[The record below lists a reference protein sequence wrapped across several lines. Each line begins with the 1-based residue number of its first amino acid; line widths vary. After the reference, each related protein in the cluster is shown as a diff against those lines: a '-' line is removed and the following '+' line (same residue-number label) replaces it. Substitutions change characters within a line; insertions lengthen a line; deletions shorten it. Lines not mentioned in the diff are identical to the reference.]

1 MGDNYRSELQTDAD
15 KKDKSFY
22 KLDTRSN
29 AITLND
35 DKFLTDEKFDDI
47 SESVDNLIGT
57 FAC

>member
-1 MGDNYRSELQTDAD
+1 MGDDYKNELQAESD

-22 KLDTRSN
+22 KLDTSSN
-29 AITLND
+29 TITLND
-35 DKFLTDEKFDDI
+35 DKFLTDEKFDEI